1 MVASVLWDGMY
12 THNHPSHTHRQAHT
26 HRPPQELQKS
36 CTTEIP
42 MKSGGTS
49 VHLTFCQ
56 AHFWI
61 QHVYMWH
68 FLPFYPHCLP
78 HRGSI
83 SPSYFSQ
90 ITGVIAEKRF
100 VPVPFLHGRGKRAR
114 RTAKAAFAPCC
125 LSCSA
130 SAKIV
135 SMRVQCTCAS
145 IYVTW
150 RGQKACY
157 NTDLSWDPHH
167 LGLLLLQ
174 MQNQGGKLFASMELN
189 VEKDRQLRSLKKSK
203 LFVSHCKVGIGIQT
217 YTAVMHTH
225 IQRASFSFLS
235 SFFLKKK
242 RSRTMSLS

>member
-1 MVASVLWDGMY
+1 MTLSPLL
-12 THNHPSHTHRQAHT
+12 PSLSSPPGIHLSFLLFTDHR
-26 HRPPQELQKS
+26 
-36 CTTEIP
+36 C
-42 MKSGGTS
+42 
-49 VHLTFCQ
+49 
-56 AHFWI
+56 
-61 QHVYMWH
+61 
-68 FLPFYPHCLP
+68 HC
-78 HRGSI
+78 RE
-83 SPSYFSQ
+83 
-90 ITGVIAEKRF
+90 VV

-125 LSCSA
+125 LPCSA
-130 SAKIV
+130 FAKIV
-135 SMRVQCTCAS
+135 SMRVQCTCVS

-189 VEKDRQLRSLKKSK
+189 VEKDRQLRSLKNSK

-235 SFFLKKK
+235 SFF
-242 RSRTMSLS
+242 